1 MKRIILLMF
10 LSFLA
15 CGELVA
21 ANEISREV
29 KIKVVIL
36 GGDRPRPRSEQSWD
50 IVAAELNGILLFIN
64 FYETVGKV
72 TITVKNSYGQIVCSH
87 PCDTTFEPV
96 VIMNVPVDKD
106 NYTIN
111 IIGDQIE
118 AYGEYY
124 L

>member
-29 KIKVVIL
+29 KIKIVIL
-36 GGDRPRPRSEQSWD
+36 GGDRPRPRSEH
-50 IVAAELNGILLFIN
+50 
-64 FYETVGKV
+64 
-72 TITVKNSYGQIVCSH
+72 GQIVCSH

>member
-36 GGDRPRPRSEQSWD
+36 IIRLCTCYIR
-50 IVAAELNGILLFIN
+50 
-64 FYETVGKV
+64 
-72 TITVKNSYGQIVCSH
+72 
-87 PCDTTFEPV
+87 
-96 VIMNVPVDKD
+96 
-106 NYTIN
+106 NY
-111 IIGDQIE
+111 
-118 AYGEYY
+118 
-124 L
+124 

>member
-36 GGDRPRPRSEQSWD
+36 GGDRPRPRTKLGYRSCRIEWQ
-50 IVAAELNGILLFIN
+50 
-64 FYETVGKV
+64 
-72 TITVKNSYGQIVCSH
+72 
-87 PCDTTFEPV
+87 P
-96 VIMNVPVDKD
+96 
-106 NYTIN
+106 
-111 IIGDQIE
+111 II
-118 AYGEYY
+118 Y
-124 L
+124 

>member
-50 IVAAELNGILLFIN
+50 IVAAELNGNLLFIQVSQVALCRL
-64 FYETVGKV
+64 FH
-72 TITVKNSYGQIVCSH
+72 S
-87 PCDTTFEPV
+87 
-96 VIMNVPVDKD
+96 
-106 NYTIN
+106 
-111 IIGDQIE
+111 
-118 AYGEYY
+118 A
-124 L
+124 

>member
-29 KIKVVIL
+29 KIKIVIL

-50 IVAAELNGILLFIN
+50 IVAAELNGNLLFID

-72 TITVKNSYGQIVCSH
+72 TGNPRT
-87 PCDTTFEPV
+87 PD
-96 VIMNVPVDKD
+96 
-106 NYTIN
+106 
-111 IIGDQIE
+111 
-118 AYGEYY
+118 Y
-124 L
+124 LQDEK

>member
-36 GGDRPRPRSEQSWD
+36 DFHRFD
-50 IVAAELNGILLFIN
+50 LTN
-64 FYETVGKV
+64 
-72 TITVKNSYGQIVCSH
+72 
-87 PCDTTFEPV
+87 
-96 VIMNVPVDKD
+96 
-106 NYTIN
+106 
-111 IIGDQIE
+111 
-118 AYGEYY
+118 
-124 L
+124 

>member
-50 IVAAELNGILLFIN
+50 IVAAELNGKLISMKPSARLQLR
-64 FYETVGKV
+64 
-72 TITVKNSYGQIVCSH
+72 
-87 PCDTTFEPV
+87 
-96 VIMNVPVDKD
+96 
-106 NYTIN
+106 
-111 IIGDQIE
+111 
-118 AYGEYY
+118 
-124 L
+124 